1 VAMEMYVL
9 SDGELGSIEEWQA
22 AIDAEG
28 FPLKLDHTDLKRHSG
43 FLPARLEGKL
53 TGFECYH
60 DPADDFIR
68 ENSDIDL
75 GRAWKFVLG
84 FRWRGDYD
92 EFEAAWM
99 AATAYASVTSGVVFD
114 DDGSILSVAQAREA
128 VRKILR
134 DMPRLLRERQ
144 SRS

>member
-1 VAMEMYVL
+1 M
-9 SDGELGSIEEWQA
+9 
-22 AIDAEG
+22 
-28 FPLKLDHTDLKRHSG
+28 
-43 FLPARLEGKL
+43 RLEGKL
-53 TGFECYH
+53 TGFKCYH

-75 GRAWKFVLG
+75 GHAWKFVLG

-99 AATAYASVTSGVVFD
+99 AATAYASVTSGIVFD
-114 DDGSILSVAQAREA
+114 DDGSILSVAQARET
-128 VRKILR
+128 VKKIVR
-134 DMPRLLRERQ
+134 DMPRLLGERQ